1 MLYLQAITIGKCVT
15 RIPLSDDNA
24 DSFATSHDTSSGQNP
39 KIALFL
45 PMSGQGQVFGQAI
58 MQGFMDAQKGPPQ
71 GPATQTAI
79 TPPPSSGND
88 VLDQIYEQVAATTGN
103 AL

>member
-1 MLYLQAITIGKCVT
+1 M
-15 RIPLSDDNA
+15 
-24 DSFATSHDTSSGQNP
+24 
-39 KIALFL
+39 
-45 PMSGQGQVFGQAI
+45 
-58 MQGFMDAQKGPPQ
+58 QKGLPQ

-103 AL
+103 APTSSDSDVVTSTLRMMPPL